1 MILTH
6 TSTFY
11 DMIRDSSGTGEG
23 MYLLHFVNN
32 ENSRNFDDTSE
43 STVAAELV
51 GDVAR
56 RETDFDRVEKT
67 RK

>member
-11 DMIRDSSGTGEG
+11 DMIRFSSRTGEG

-43 STVAAELV
+43 NTVAMELV

-67 RK
+67 GK